1 MKKNTKVNIYI
12 PTYNSEQT
20 IAACVKSLLNQS
32 YRNISITI
40 INDCSTDNTL
50 NVLKRFKDKR
60 LKIFNKK
67 NKVWGMDNLDFAF
80 KKAKGDFAAVYHSND
95 IYHKDIIKNQ
105 LKVLQKNPDVKIV
118 FTNAE
123 LFSGE
128 KKFGEVFNDQIVNN
142 KKYSYKEILKLLI
155 KNYNFFVCQSA
166 FFRPKF
172 YKKYIKNWNN
182 NIFGYSADLDT
193 WLRFSKRSKII
204 FLKKILVKTSV
215 GNSQM
220 SVIEKNKLNKSDF
233 FKVINFHLKSSKIK
247 LDNYD
252 KNNLYLLNQRD
263 LARQIINLFI
273 LRKYERAYM
282 LAKKLNVNN
291 LFLNNKIS
299 KKLILIFVV
308 KNLTV
313 FSFLISK
320 NMVRKILILLNQKFI
335 S

>member
-123 LFSGE
+123 LFNGE

-142 KKYSYKEILKLLI
+142 KM
-155 KNYNFFVCQSA
+155 
-166 FFRPKF
+166 
-172 YKKYIKNWNN
+172 
-182 NIFGYSADLDT
+182 
-193 WLRFSKRSKII
+193 
-204 FLKKILVKTSV
+204 FL
-215 GNSQM
+215 
-220 SVIEKNKLNKSDF
+220 
-233 FKVINFHLKSSKIK
+233 
-247 LDNYD
+247 
-252 KNNLYLLNQRD
+252 
-263 LARQIINLFI
+263 
-273 LRKYERAYM
+273 
-282 LAKKLNVNN
+282 
-291 LFLNNKIS
+291 
-299 KKLILIFVV
+299 
-308 KNLTV
+308 
-313 FSFLISK
+313 
-320 NMVRKILILLNQKFI
+320 
-335 S
+335 